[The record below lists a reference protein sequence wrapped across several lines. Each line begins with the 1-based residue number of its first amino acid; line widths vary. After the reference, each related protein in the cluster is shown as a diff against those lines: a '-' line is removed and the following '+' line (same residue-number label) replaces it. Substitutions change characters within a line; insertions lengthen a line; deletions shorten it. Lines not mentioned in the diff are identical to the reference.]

1 MTPFKRATLT
11 LLAIF
16 LCHWVTAQESE
27 VAHSTEEAKEHR
39 HMISLQIGHT
49 HLSEGV
55 KNGEK
60 QWLNL
65 PSWALDYNY
74 LLKED
79 WILGLHTELIIENF
93 EVRSRRTNE
102 ETIERTRPLSIVGV
116 AGYKPI
122 PRLAVLLGGGFEY
135 SKEETFGL
143 IRIGVEPSIEISHRW
158 EIVFSMVYDIKL
170 DAYNSWAIGAG
181 VARLF

>member
-1 MTPFKRATLT
+1 
-11 LLAIF
+11 
-16 LCHWVTAQESE
+16 
-27 VAHSTEEAKEHR
+27 
-39 HMISLQIGHT
+39 MISLQIGHT

-65 PSWALDYNY
+65 PSWAIDYNY
-74 LLKED
+74 LISEK
-79 WILGLHTELIIENF
+79 WIAGLHTEIIIENF
-93 EVRSRRTNE
+93 EVRSHRTNE
-102 ETIERTRPLSIVGV
+102 EIIERTRPVSAVGV
-116 AGYKPI
+116 VGYKPL
-122 PRLAVLLGGGFEY
+122 PRWAIMVGGGFEY

-143 IRIGVEPSIEISHRW
+143 IRIGIEPSIELSHKW